1 MCTSTS
7 TTTLG
12 SIFISYVSQASH
24 RISYIVK
31 QRTTSHNSNRC
42 ETKSRTIIL
51 TEIPFQ
57 MVKLNNLEI
66 FNVSYNNLSGVVP
79 NTGQFG
85 TFVEDSYLGNPF
97 LYVES
102 LCRTPNAYM

>member
-1 MCTSTS
+1 
-7 TTTLG
+7 
-12 SIFISYVSQASH
+12 
-24 RISYIVK
+24 
-31 QRTTSHNSNRC
+31 
-42 ETKSRTIIL
+42 
-51 TEIPFQ
+51 